1 MKINKR
7 LLRPERLRRVPEHFS
22 WLDHRLV
29 RDNHLH
35 DLSPN
40 AMALYLFLVVV
51 SDAQGLSYYG
61 DKALVRSCGLS
72 HDGLESGR
80 SQLIA
85 RGLIAY
91 QKPLYQVLDLAPV
104 PTRSCS
110 GKALSIAQLFEQA
123 MSGKEGLND

>member
-7 LLRPERLRRVPEHFS
+7 LLCPERLRRIPEHFS

-29 RDNHLH
+29 RDNHLR

-72 HDGLESGR
+72 PEGLVVGR
-80 SQLIA
+80 RQLIA
-85 RGLIAY
+85 SGLISY

-104 PTRSCS
+104 KARSGS
-110 GKALSIAQLFEQA
+110 GKALSIAQLFERA
-123 MSGKEGLND
+123 MNAKEGSND

>member
-7 LLRPERLRRVPEHFS
+7 LLRPGRLRRVPEHFS

-72 HDGLESGR
+72 PDGLESGR
-80 SQLIA
+80 CQLIG
-85 RGLIAY
+85 RGLIVY

-104 PTRSCS
+104 KGRSCA

-123 MSGKEGLND
+123 MSGKEALND

>member
-1 MKINKR
+1 
-7 LLRPERLRRVPEHFS
+7 
-22 WLDHRLV
+22 
-29 RDNHLH
+29 
-35 DLSPN
+35 
-40 AMALYLFLVVV
+40 MALYLFLVVV

-80 SQLIA
+80 SQLIT

-91 QKPLYQVLDLAPV
+91 QKPLYQVLDLVPV

-123 MSGKEGLND
+123 MNGKEGLND